1 MSHKE
6 TSILNHIETDVVV
19 VGAGGAGLSAA
30 IAALEKGSHV
40 IVVEKRRPGG
50 STAMAKGFLAAES
63 PVQKRALIHTP
74 RDLVYKI
81 AMQYSHLKI
90 DPRIIR
96 AFVDK
101 SGDTVEWLEK
111 MGVVIEQVSPSY
123 INQYPLTWHVLKGGG
138 RHLIDI
144 LEKTCLDRGVQII
157 SQTEGKEIRKNRNG
171 DLTGLLVAK
180 SGKYITISAKSVIL
194 ATGGYGGNA
203 TLLKK
208 YCPFYYEGML
218 HIGAPN
224 MGDGLS
230 MATSFGAAT
239 DGLGVMHLAGPYF
252 SEKVS
257 MDIENQNIVMPL
269 AAIGFEP
276 NILWVNKRGERFID
290 ESEGGDHFESAYA
303 IARQPDRVAYMIIDS
318 GIVREMER
326 NGLIAGQGKYKELQ
340 RMGMSGLAD
349 ALKSVEG
356 KEKIVV
362 SDSWDKVA
370 QWIGA
375 EPDLLKKTIED
386 YNTCCDRGF
395 DPIFTKERRF
405 LIPIRKPPF
414 YVMKGVLSFLGT
426 IGGVKINH
434 HMQVLNKQDRPIPG
448 LFAAGVDTGGWTADN
463 YCGKLPGT
471 TFGFAL
477 NSGRIAGENAAA
489 FTSKKRTK

>member
-1 MSHKE
+1 MIKKKIP
-6 TSILNHIETDVVV
+6 TTNSIEKDVAI
-19 VGAGGAGLSAA
+19 VGAGGAGLTAA
-30 IAALEKGSHV
+30 IAASERGSRV
-40 IVVEKRRPGG
+40 IVVEKRSPGG
-50 STAMAKGFLAAES
+50 SSAMAKGFLAAES

-74 RDLVYKI
+74 RDLVYQI
-81 AMQYSHLKI
+81 AMRYSHLKI
-90 DPRIIR
+90 NPRIIR

-101 SGDTVEWLEK
+101 SGNTAEWLEK
-111 MGVVIEQVSPSY
+111 MGVVIERVSPSF
-123 INQYPLTWHVLKGGG
+123 IDQYPLTWHVLKGGG
-138 RHLIDI
+138 AHLIDI
-144 LEKTCLDRGVQII
+144 LEKTCLERGVQII
-157 SQTEGKEIRKNRNG
+157 SQTEGKEILKNRNG

-180 SGKYITISAKSVIL
+180 SDKQMTISAKSVIL

-203 TLLKK
+203 KLLKK

-230 MATSFGAAT
+230 MATLFGAAT

-257 MDIENQNIVMPL
+257 MNINNQNIVMPL

-276 NILWVNKRGERFID
+276 NILWVNKHGERFID
-290 ESEGGDHFESAYA
+290 ESEGGDHFECAYA
-303 IARQPDRVAYMIIDS
+303 VARQPDRVAYMIIDS
-318 GIVREMER
+318 GIVWEMER
-326 NGLIAGQGKYKELQ
+326 NGLIAGQGKHKELQ
-340 RMGMSGLAD
+340 RMGMPGLAD
-349 ALKSVEG
+349 VLKSVGG
-356 KEKIVV
+356 KGKVLV

-375 EPDLLKKTIED
+375 ESHVLKKTIED

-395 DPIFTKERRF
+395 DPVFAKERRF
-405 LIPIRKPPF
+405 LIPISKPPF

-426 IGGVKINH
+426 IGGIKINQ
-434 HMQVLNKQDRPIPG
+434 HMQVINKQDRPIPG
-448 LFAAGVDTGGWTADN
+448 LYAAGVDTGGWTADN

-477 NSGRIAGENAAA
+477 NSGRIAGENAAV
-489 FTSKKRTK
+489 FSLEKRSN